1 MAAFA
6 EETEAKNQLGHISE
20 GDASIEERERQNREL
35 KEGLHPLKVS
45 RFLSSC
51 SFFFSSYCPS
61 FSTTFFFLFLPFC
74 ILWDLSIWVF
84 WGHCLLKNVLW
95 SFFPHCKN
103 SLYFC
108 LHLTCL

>member
-1 MAAFA
+1 MNYGRVEMAAFA

-61 FSTTFFFLFLPFC
+61 FSTTFFFYFYLFVFYG
-74 ILWDLSIWVF
+74 IYLS
-84 WGHCLLKNVLW
+84 G
-95 SFFPHCKN
+95 
-103 SLYFC
+103 YFGGIVC
-108 LHLTCL
+108 